1 MVNRHWCLVPTP
13 NQVTQNLWGGCW
25 ASVNIGTPHVIVC
38 AARVGNHGL
47 WQHNTHTSSGISP
60 QGHRME
66 QQDLQGPV
74 SKKCVRYVLKRNA
87 NSWLA
92 FILIQKCCIWLTI
105 KYCWWSAKACHVSPG
120 TLLHPS
126 TSPGFPIWEALTY
139 FKRFYNF
146 LLTNTHTHTQST
158 QKYTA
163 QWIFTNWTHSC
174 YQQPDKKSPAPSC
187 CFPDTHPLTGRITP
201 LLIHCRL
208 A

>member
-1 MVNRHWCLVPTP
+1 MGAGHQSISEP
-13 NQVTQNLWGGCW
+13 
-25 ASVNIGTPHVIVC
+25 PHVIVC

-146 LLTNTHTHTQST
+146 LLTNTHTHTHRVHRSIQLNEFS
-158 QKYTA
+158 Q
-163 QWIFTNWTHSC
+163 IEHTHVTSNPIKNH
-174 YQQPDKKSPAPSC
+174 QHLPAA
-187 CFPDTHPLTGRITP
+187 FQTLTP
-201 LLIHCRL
+201 LPEG
-208 A
+208 